1 MARKHFDDYYNKIC
15 GQLFQLQQTFED
27 LSKEADNNMIS
38 PEQLE
43 QVKKT
48 IQPVRDSY
56 TTLTYIKYLL
66 DMPARKSKQ
75 ARYNR
80 QSKKVLAKT
89 KGHHMKD
96 VVERNDKIIKGV
108 SL

>member
-15 GQLFQLQQTFED
+15 SQLFQLQQTFDD

-75 ARYNR
+75 ARYDQR
-80 QSKKVLAKT
+80 SRKVLSKT
-89 KGHHMKD
+89 AGYHKED
-96 VVERNDKIIKGV
+96 VIARNDKIIKGV